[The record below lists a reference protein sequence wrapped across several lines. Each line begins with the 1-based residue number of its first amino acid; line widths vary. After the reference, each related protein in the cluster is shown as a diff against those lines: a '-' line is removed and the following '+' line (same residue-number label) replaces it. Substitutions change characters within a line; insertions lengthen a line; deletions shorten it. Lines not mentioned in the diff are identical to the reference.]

1 MAYGRFNSLDELK
14 QYEEFHK
21 RQKRKV
27 EQIRKS
33 LGVTPEKLEELKR
46 TNLDFALEETR
57 EKMLLEEMQRERDR
71 LTEEYINKE
80 VERRLKE
87 QQLSQEQIEKVVKP
101 KIEKII
107 NDTFKNL
114 K

>member
-1 MAYGRFNSLDELK
+1 MGRFNSLEELK

-21 RQKRKV
+21 RQKKRV

-33 LGVTPEKLEELKR
+33 LGVTPDKLEELKK
-46 TNLDFALEETR
+46 TNLDFAREEAR
-57 EKMLLEEMQRERDR
+57 EKMFLEEIERERER
-71 LTEEYINKE
+71 LIEEYINKE

-87 QQLSQEQIEKVVKP
+87 QQPTQQQIEKEVKP